1 MCLWSHFIL
10 FLIGKTGRIRKKVFK
25 KPSIGVSSPAR
36 PSVSDFPFSGT
47 CVGIRSITDTLTY
60 ERTHTHTQAHKHTI
74 NCEND
79 LTMVRDTTA
88 RSIPSHPT
96 HSSYTNKFTTLVD
109 SHGCRTRGD
118 HSIKMHH
125 QVIFTCLYIRFP
137 CPKSRCLGYLSS
149 TLCTFIVFVI

>member
-1 MCLWSHFIL
+1 VTYSSGGKCAFGLSPLL
-10 FLIGKTGRIRKKVFK
+10 FSRRT
-25 KPSIGVSSPAR
+25 
-36 PSVSDFPFSGT
+36 
-47 CVGIRSITDTLTY
+47 
-60 ERTHTHTQAHKHTI
+60 RTHTQTHKHTI

-137 CPKSRCLGYLSS
+137 CPKSRCLGYLASS
-149 TLCTFIVFVI
+149 VWPVLYLVYKKSSLVDRRSSSIVADVVPHYARVLSL